1 MVVGYGRLDLRM
13 RILFLCTGN
22 SARSQMVEDILR
34 RVGEDKGEVFSAG
47 TFPLSLHPTAVRVLR
62 EVGIDISAQQSKSVD
77 SFLHQPFFPWD
88 INVSHF
94 RGRNNCRELI
104 SK

>member
-1 MVVGYGRLDLRM
+1 MAEG
-13 RILFLCTGN
+13 
-22 SARSQMVEDILR
+22 ILR
-34 RVGEDKGEVFSAG
+34 HVGEHKVKVFSAG
-47 TFPLSLHPTAVRVLR
+47 TFPLGLHPTAVRVMG

-88 INVSHF
+88 INASHL